1 MNDGF
6 ERNDK
11 VRKTMKRHP
20 NNPTEGGWLL
30 NQDGLVRLE
39 KEEAELTAMGG
50 NEMLRENAE
59 ISASPW
65 RWGWQTCAERRK

>member
-1 MNDGF
+1 MTPKSNLGKDVNDGF

-50 NEMLRENAE
+50 NKMR
-59 ISASPW
+59 
-65 RWGWQTCAERRK
+65 C